1 MAEPVLLTKE
11 GIEKLKQELE
21 ETEKELKGIA
31 KELEKALEYG
41 DLSEN
46 AEYLEAKEKQR
57 IVSTRAQELKG
68 LLRNAQ
74 LISEAEGKKKKGTV
88 VEVGSTISLRNLT
101 ENDPTETF
109 TIVGTM
115 EADPFA
121 GKISN
126 ESPVGQAV
134 LGQKKGDIV
143 KVAVPAGEHEYE
155 IVEVK

>member
-155 IVEVK
+155 IMEVK